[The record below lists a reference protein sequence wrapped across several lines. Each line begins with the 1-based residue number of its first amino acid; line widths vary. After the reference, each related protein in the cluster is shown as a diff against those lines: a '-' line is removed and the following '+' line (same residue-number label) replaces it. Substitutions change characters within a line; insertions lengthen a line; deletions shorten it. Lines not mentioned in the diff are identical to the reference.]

1 MPASATRGTQVRT
14 EGLAQVARQARSRG
28 CLVVCLVRVVLR
40 IHRLQ
45 LRATR
50 QVIALAI
57 WVITE
62 RMEGLARLVRLASI
76 QALLAQVVQPHAR
89 IVLLASIQA
98 LLAQPHARIVLLA
111 SIQALLAQVVQ
122 PHARIVLLA
131 STPRRL
137 VQAVAVRVVPAQQAK
152 ARQEDQEMRQ
162 SVTIAR
168 LASMREDLTLVV

>member
-1 MPASATRGTQVRT
+1 M
-14 EGLAQVARQARSRG
+14 
-28 CLVVCLVRVVLR
+28 CLVRVVLR

-62 RMEGLARLVRLASI
+62 RMEGLARLVR
-76 QALLAQVVQPHAR
+76 
-89 IVLLASIQA
+89 
-98 LLAQPHARIVLLA
+98 LA